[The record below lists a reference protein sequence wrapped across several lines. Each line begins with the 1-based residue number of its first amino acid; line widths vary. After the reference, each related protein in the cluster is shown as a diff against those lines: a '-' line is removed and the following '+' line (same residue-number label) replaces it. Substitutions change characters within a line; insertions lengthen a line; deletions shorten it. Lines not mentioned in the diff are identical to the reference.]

1 MYGYWGAGMPAQNQ
15 LMEIISIQTEIA
27 KLGLD
32 LPNVMQLVTDRTLAL
47 IGADGAAI
55 ELAEGDE
62 MVYRATAGSAQSQ
75 IGLRIK
81 RDNSL
86 SGLAVKEG
94 ETLLSVD
101 CETDPRVDI
110 DACRKVGLR
119 SMIVM
124 PLHHNGAT
132 VGVLK
137 AMSAQPG
144 KFADQDVT
152 LLNLLSEVVGASM
165 FFATKYNTDDLFYQ
179 ATHDS
184 LTGLANRAL
193 FMDRLRTLTSRHARE
208 QKAAGILMIDLNGL
222 KQVND
227 TFGHRAGDAMIKE
240 AANRLK
246 QVARQSDTV
255 ARLGGDEFGAI
266 LSPVEIENGIQAAID
281 RIRAETASPFQFE
294 NRTFQLSASIG
305 AAHFPD
311 ESVEIEHLIELADQ
325 RMYEVKRRH
334 HDRIRPD
341 AY

>member
-1 MYGYWGAGMPAQNQ
+1 MPAQDQ

-32 LPNVMQLVTDRTLAL
+32 LPNVMQLVTDRTLSL

-81 RDNSL
+81 RDASL
-86 SGLAVKEG
+86 S
-94 ETLLSVD
+94 
-101 CETDPRVDI
+101 
-110 DACRKVGLR
+110 
-119 SMIVM
+119 
-124 PLHHNGAT
+124 
-132 VGVLK
+132 
-137 AMSAQPG
+137 
-144 KFADQDVT
+144 
-152 LLNLLSEVVGASM
+152 
-165 FFATKYNTDDLFYQ
+165 
-179 ATHDS
+179 
-184 LTGLANRAL
+184 GLANRAL
-193 FMDRLRTLTSRHARE
+193 FMDRLRTLTSPHARE

-227 TFGHRAGDAMIKE
+227 SFGHRAGDAMIKE

-266 LSPVEIENGIQAAID
+266 LSPVEVENGIQAAID
-281 RIRAETASPFQFE
+281 RIKAETASPFQFE

-334 HDRIRPD
+334 HDRTRPEIH
-341 AY
+341 